1 MLEREDQ
8 HMVLEYHRRPDH
20 YTLNTSAS
28 YFDRHFQ
35 TVGTRG
41 RALPL
46 ALHNPHALY
55 PDPKTEAPL
64 HSGSRQ
70 GDEQELARCTRRF
83 RQA

>member
-55 PDPKTEAPL
+55 PDPKTEARGTYRAAGL
-64 HSGSRQ
+64 STFGL
-70 GDEQELARCTRRF
+70 EARR
-83 RQA
+83 